1 MSEASMS
8 QLIPMLSDAERAEI
22 EEEIAHMPD
31 RQSACI
37 DALRIV
43 QEHRGWVSDESV
55 SAIADLLGMSAAAV
69 DAVATFYNLIFRRPV
84 GRNIV
89 MYCDSVSCYVMGAE
103 GIRTALISKL
113 GVQPGQTTSD
123 NRYTLLPIVCIGA
136 CDHAPAMLINNQ
148 HVLDVTP
155 ERLDEMLARYE

>member
-1 MSEASMS
+1 MSEARMP
-8 QLIPMLSDAERAEI
+8 QLIPMLSDTERAEI
-22 EEEIAHMPD
+22 EEEITHMPD

-103 GIRTALISKL
+103 GIRTALINKL
-113 GVQPGQTTSD
+113 GVQPGQTTPD

-136 CDHAPAMLINNQ
+136 CDHAPAMLINDQ

-155 ERLDEMLARYE
+155 ERLDEILKPYE